1 MLEATARMPIREFG
15 KAPAIEYVTLR
26 VDVTQGCLANP
37 FTPPEDIDVLQYVA
51 GSEPTLAVCTQPT
64 EYQLL
69 VVPSVIGLDRRRRS
83 PGCIR
88 PGSASP
94 SSSDR
99 RMSPT
104 GP

>member
-1 MLEATARMPIREFG
+1 M
-15 KAPAIEYVTLR
+15 TLR

-64 EYQLL
+64 EYQQL
-69 VVPSVIGLDRRRRS
+69 VVPSVIGLDRAAAVSRLH
-83 PGCIR
+83 
-88 PGSASP
+88 SAGFGVA
-94 SSSDR
+94 SSSNR
-99 RMSPT
+99 RISPT